1 MTVMRNDDLLIC
13 LVCNKCTFEMDE
25 EITCMHAMSKG
36 VFASTDE
43 QRKKQVKPTSL
54 YSSVAYSSVAYSSV
68 ACGFVVSCLAL
79 IRGQGDRFTE
89 VDLACLK

>member
-1 MTVMRNDDLLIC
+1 
-13 LVCNKCTFEMDE
+13 MDE

-68 ACGFVVSCLAL
+68 AYSSVACGFVVSCLAL